1 MKTVSEWKPLI
12 IPALESK
19 TTEFRLQ
26 GYEEATNADVWR
38 CLTERVWKGNPE
50 KRLYEVVQDIFHLGS
65 STYMSYLTLNA
76 YQEDNLMDSI
86 AALTG
91 ADVHDEN

>member
-1 MKTVSEWKPLI
+1 MENLKAVSDWKPLI

-19 TTEFRLQ
+19 SSEFRLQ
-26 GYEEATNADVWR
+26 GYEEATNEDVWK
-38 CLTERVWKGNPE
+38 CLIEKVWKGDPE

-65 STYMSYLTLNA
+65 NIYMSYLTLNA
-76 YQEDNLMDSI
+76 YQEDDLMDSI

-91 ADVHDEN
+91 ANE